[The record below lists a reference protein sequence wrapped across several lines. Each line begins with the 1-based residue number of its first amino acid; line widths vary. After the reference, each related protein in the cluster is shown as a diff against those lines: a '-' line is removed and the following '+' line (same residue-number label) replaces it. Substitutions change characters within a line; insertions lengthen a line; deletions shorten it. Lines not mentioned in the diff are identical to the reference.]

1 MTRRERLSETDR
13 EEVAQ
18 MKKLL
23 PNIGDELIR
32 HSIVSIIEKL
42 QRYGKVVI
50 SQCGRIKADAL

>member
-23 PNIGDELIR
+23 PNIGDELIC

-42 QRYGKVVI
+42 Q
-50 SQCGRIKADAL
+50 